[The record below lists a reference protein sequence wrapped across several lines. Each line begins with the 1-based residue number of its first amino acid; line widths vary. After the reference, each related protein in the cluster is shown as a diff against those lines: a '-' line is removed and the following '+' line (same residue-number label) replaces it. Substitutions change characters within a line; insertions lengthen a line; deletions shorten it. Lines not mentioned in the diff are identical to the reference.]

1 MVRIGIVRAVGGT
14 RDKTN
19 GNDVCYR
26 NRKHMTL
33 PKIDPGSPVTGRYGA
48 GMTVCDRSMV
58 QEFEGKTFSFK
69 FEYGG
74 KNGVPV
80 LPAPDR

>member
-1 MVRIGIVRAVGGT
+1 
-14 RDKTN
+14 
-19 GNDVCYR
+19 
-26 NRKHMTL
+26 MTL

-48 GMTVCDRSMV
+48 GTTVCDRSMV